1 MTADLFGLFVVT
13 IAAVSLTPGMC
24 MTLAFSLG
32 LSLGYRKTLWM
43 MAGEMTGVV
52 VVVSTTVFLL
62 GWLLRLDPVWFNGL
76 AMVGAVY
83 LLWIARQLWIADPEL
98 SSQGVRGSLT
108 PLPLAALGFTTAIMN
123 PKGWAFMIALLPG
136 FMDAERALLPQ
147 LFLFLSVMLTTEF
160 LSLSLYAGGGRW
172 LRRAL
177 GEGAPMGALN
187 KIAAVLMV
195 GVSVL
200 VFVSDAPC
208 LETCCECLA
217 R

>member
-83 LLWIARQLWIADPEL
+83 LLWIARQLWLADPEL
-98 SSQGVRGSLT
+98 SSQGVRWSLT

-200 VFVSDAPC
+200 VFV
-208 LETCCECLA
+208 
-217 R
+217 

>member
-147 LFLFLSVMLTTEF
+147 LLLFLSVMLTTEF

-200 VFVSDAPC
+200 VFV
-208 LETCCECLA
+208 
-217 R
+217 

>member
-1 MTADLFGLFVVT
+1 MT

-62 GWLLRLDPVWFNGL
+62 AWLLRLDPIWFNGL
-76 AMVGAVY
+76 AMAGAVY

-98 SSQGVRGSLT
+98 SSEGVRGSLK
-108 PLPLAALGFTTAIMN
+108 PMSLAALGFTTAIMN

-147 LFLFLSVMLTTEF
+147 LLVFLSVMLTTEF

-177 GEGAPMGALN
+177 GDGAPMGVLN
-187 KIAAVLMV
+187 KIAAALMV

-200 VFVSDAPC
+200 VFV
-208 LETCCECLA
+208 
-217 R
+217 

>member
-83 LLWIARQLWIADPEL
+83 LLWIARQLWMADPEL

-108 PLPLAALGFTTAIMN
+108 PLSLAALGFTTAIMN

-200 VFVSDAPC
+200 VFV
-208 LETCCECLA
+208 
-217 R
+217 

>member
-1 MTADLFGLFVVT
+1 
-13 IAAVSLTPGMC
+13 

-62 GWLLRLDPVWFNGL
+62 GWLLRLDPIWFNGL
-76 AMVGAVY
+76 AMAGAIY

-98 SSQGVRGSLT
+98 SSLGVRGSLR
-108 PLPLAALGFTTAIMN
+108 PLSLAALGFTTAIMN

-147 LFLFLSVMLTTEF
+147 LLVFLSVMLITEF

-172 LRRAL
+172 LRRVL
-177 GEGAPMGALN
+177 GEGAPMGVLN
-187 KIAAVLMV
+187 KIAAALMV

-200 VFVSDAPC
+200 VFV
-208 LETCCECLA
+208 
-217 R
+217 

>member
-43 MAGEMTGVV
+43 MAGEMMGVV

-200 VFVSDAPC
+200 VFV
-208 LETCCECLA
+208 
-217 R
+217 

>member
-83 LLWIARQLWIADPEL
+83 LLWIARQLWMADPEL

-108 PLPLAALGFTTAIMN
+108 PLSLAALGFTTAIMN

-136 FMDAERALLPQ
+136 FMNADRALLPQ
-147 LFLFLSVMLTTEF
+147 LLLFLSVMLTTEF

-200 VFVSDAPC
+200 VFV
-208 LETCCECLA
+208 
-217 R
+217 

>member
-32 LSLGYRKTLWM
+32 LSLGYRRTLWM

-200 VFVSDAPC
+200 VFV
-208 LETCCECLA
+208 
-217 R
+217 

>member
-13 IAAVSLTPGMC
+13 IAAVSLTLGMC

-32 LSLGYRKTLWM
+32 LSLGYRRTLWM

-83 LLWIARQLWIADPEL
+83 LLWIARQLWMADPEL

-108 PLPLAALGFTTAIMN
+108 PLSLAALGFTTAIMN

-136 FMDAERALLPQ
+136 FMNADRALLPQ
-147 LFLFLSVMLTTEF
+147 LLLFLSVMLTTEF

-200 VFVSDAPC
+200 VFV
-208 LETCCECLA
+208 
-217 R
+217 

>member
-147 LFLFLSVMLTTEF
+147 LFLFLSAMLTTEF

-200 VFVSDAPC
+200 VFV
-208 LETCCECLA
+208 
-217 R
+217 

>member
-1 MTADLFGLFVVT
+1 MTADLFGLFVLT
-13 IAAVSLTPGMC
+13 IAAGSLTPGMC

-52 VVVSTTVFLL
+52 VVVSATVFLL
-62 GWLLRLDPVWFNGL
+62 GWLLRLDPFWFNGL

-108 PLPLAALGFTTAIMN
+108 PLSLAALGFTTAIMN

-136 FMDAERALLPQ
+136 FMDSERALFPQ
-147 LFLFLSVMLTTEF
+147 LLLFLSVMLTTEF
-160 LSLSLYAGGGRW
+160 ISLSLYAGGGRW
-172 LRRAL
+172 LRRVL
-177 GEGAPMGALN
+177 GEGSPMGVLN

-200 VFVSDAPC
+200 VFV
-208 LETCCECLA
+208 
-217 R
+217 